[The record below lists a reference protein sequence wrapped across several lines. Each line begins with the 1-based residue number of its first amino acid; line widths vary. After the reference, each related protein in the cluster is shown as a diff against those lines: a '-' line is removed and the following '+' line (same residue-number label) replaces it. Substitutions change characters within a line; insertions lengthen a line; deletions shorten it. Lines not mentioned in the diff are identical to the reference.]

1 MTKGKENS
9 LRIQSASKELNRAKI
24 TLPEFSNDN
33 SLTLFFFF
41 CHVLDHAL
49 LEGGVPFVMSR
60 GELVAQQSAVKT
72 PLAWNLIHPPCFI
85 SIGTCGSPSNF
96 FSSRRL

>member
-1 MTKGKENS
+1 MTKGKQNS
-9 LRIQSASKELNRAKI
+9 LRIQSASKELNCAKI
-24 TLPEFSNDN
+24 TLPEIDN
-33 SLTLFFFF
+33 SLTLFSFF

-49 LEGGVPFVMSR
+49 LEGGVPFVMSQ

-85 SIGTCGSPSNF
+85 SIGTCGSTSNF